1 MAGLPQCPAT
11 TEGEEMT
18 DRFTFFSN
26 FKEAA
31 DKLPDDLRLKF
42 YDALTDYVFKG
53 VEPEDPIIAALVHAV
68 NPVGNTGAESLTWG
82 GSRCGCGRKKKS
94 SFQDELEKN
103 QDFKMQ
109 LEKLENLKKNQD
121 ELEKLENEQKETKEK
136 KNAPLTIPQ
145 EENKNNK
152 NNTPIY
158 TSSRCS
164 DVCVPPPEKKFKKP
178 TVDEVEA
185 YCRERQNNVD
195 AGKFW
200 DFYEAKG
207 WKVGKSPMKDWRSA
221 VRTWEREDVRK
232 PVERVFSGRGVAFA
246 QPITDEMR
254 RAWLEGRI

>member
-1 MAGLPQCPAT
+1 
-11 TEGEEMT
+11 MT

-26 FKEAA
+26 FKEVA

-42 YDALTDYVFKG
+42 YDAMTDYVFKG
-53 VEPEDPIIAALVHAV
+53 IDPDDIVVSALIMAIKPYLDNEV
-68 NPVGNTGAESLTWG
+68 SSWG
-82 GSRCGCGRKKKS
+82 GAREGSGRKRKNQDKS
-94 SFQDELEKN
+94 NEIKFNQVELEKLEKN
-103 QDFKMQ
+103 QDG
-109 LEKLENLKKNQD
+109 LEKVENNQD
-121 ELEKLENEQKETKEK
+121 KSSLIKINQNNQKETKEK

>member
-1 MAGLPQCPAT
+1 MCKIPYFQFYAENYLAYSRVLTAEQIKDLMDYMSDLCLFGKSNVVL
-11 TEGEEMT
+11 TEDAQMELVKA
-18 DRFTFFSN
+18 FS
-26 FKEAA
+26 
-31 DKLPDDLRLKF
+31 
-42 YDALTDYVFKG
+42 KG
-53 VEPEDPIIAALVHAV
+53 FSEYKASV
-68 NPVGNTGAESLTWG
+68 NNGKKGGAPMGNQNA
-82 GSRCGCGRKKKS
+82 KK
-94 SFQDELEKN
+94 Q
-103 QDFKMQ
+103 
-109 LEKLENLKKNQD
+109 
-121 ELEKLENEQKETKEK
+121 
-136 KNAPLTIPQ
+136 P
-145 EENKNNK
+145 KNNPEHNPEYNPE
-152 NNTPIY
+152 NNQPRTQNPEPRTQNLEPNIH